1 LSGKEN
7 NMASSDYKD
16 VAILGMPNI
25 LVRIEIDTVLPD
37 ANFGATAEM
46 TPYLLALATKKPNW
60 RFVGVQGWHIPHDEV
75 GKTYEAYKFNV
86 WEGKSKLGK
95 IYTDRGRARKTTYYA
110 ENNRITQKRDRG
122 SAMFTTKLDK
132 AIKNVC
138 KEFYPATTTEIMA
151 SARSKSQGVMQDI
164 VGDKMRAFDNRVTRI
179 LRGLESY
186 LLDNWETMSVIA
198 AKNCPKEVSELPLAL
213 EEKYIAVG
221 VKAAFDSS
229 GGTLVALHGSE
240 YVTAHG
246 TYTTDTL
253 PVHIK
258 QGVGMLKLVDAGQCV
273 RDVGFRVDAD
283 TFFVIGVIQ

>member
-1 LSGKEN
+1 
-7 NMASSDYKD
+7 MASSDYKD
-16 VAILGMPNI
+16 VAILEMPNI
-25 LVRIEIDTVLPD
+25 VVRIEIDTMLPD
-37 ANFGATAEM
+37 DNIGATEAM
-46 TPYLLALATKKPNW
+46 TPYLIALATKKPNW
-60 RFVGVQGWHIPHDEV
+60 KFVGVQGWHIPHDEG

-110 ENNRITQKRDRG
+110 ENSRITQKRDRG
-122 SAMFTTKLDK
+122 SAMFTTSVSK
-132 AIKNVC
+132 AVKNVC
-138 KEFYPATTTEIMA
+138 KEFYPVTTSERM
-151 SARSKSQGVMQDI
+151 SAAISKAQGMMQDI
-164 VGDKMRAFDNRVTRI
+164 FNEKARVVDNRMIRV

-186 LLDNWETMSVIA
+186 VIDNWETMSVVA
-198 AKNCPKEVSELPLAL
+198 AKSYPKEVSELPLAM
-213 EEKYIAVG
+213 EEKYIAEN
-221 VKAAFDSS
+221 VKAAFDNS

-258 QGVGMLKLVDAGQCV
+258 QGVGMLKLVEAGQCV

>member
-1 LSGKEN
+1 
-7 NMASSDYKD
+7 MASSADYKD

-60 RFVGVQGWHIPHDEV
+60 RFVGVQGWHRDTIE
-75 GKTYEAYKFNV
+75 GNRIYEAYKFNV

-122 SAMFTTKLDK
+122 SAMFTTNVSK
-132 AIKNVC
+132 AVKNVC

-151 SARSKSQGVMQDI
+151 SAISKAQGVMQDI
-164 VGDKMRAFDNRVTRI
+164 YGDKIRAFDNRVTRI
-179 LRGLESY
+179 LRGLEPY

-198 AKNCPKEVSELPLAL
+198 AKECPKEVSELPLAM
-213 EEKYIAVG
+213 EEKYIAETI
-221 VKAAFDSS
+221 KDAFNNSR
-229 GGTLVALHGSE
+229 GTIVALHGSE

-258 QGVGMLKLVDAGQCV
+258 QGVGMLKLVEAGQCI
-273 RDVGFRVDAD
+273 RDVGVKVDAD

>member
-1 LSGKEN
+1 
-7 NMASSDYKD
+7 MASSDYKD
-16 VAILGMPNI
+16 VAILEMPNI
-25 LVRIEIDTVLPD
+25 VVRIEIDTMLPD
-37 ANFGATAEM
+37 ANIGATEAM
-46 TPYLLALATKKPNW
+46 TPYLIALATKKPNW

-122 SAMFTTKLDK
+122 SAMFTTSITK
-132 AIKNVC
+132 AVKNVC

-151 SARSKSQGVMQDI
+151 SAISKAQGVMQDI
-164 VGDKMRAFDNRVTRI
+164 YGDKIRAFDNRVTRI
-179 LRGLESY
+179 LRGLEPY

-198 AKNCPKEVSELPLAL
+198 AKECPKEVSELPLAM
-213 EEKYIAVG
+213 EEKYIAETI
-221 VKAAFDSS
+221 KDAFNNSR
-229 GGTLVALHGSE
+229 GTIVALHGSE

-258 QGVGMLKLVDAGQCV
+258 QGVGMLKLVEAGQCI
-273 RDVGFRVDAD
+273 RDVGVKVDAD

>member
-1 LSGKEN
+1 
-7 NMASSDYKD
+7 MASSDYKD

-122 SAMFTTKLDK
+122 SAMFTTSITK
-132 AIKNVC
+132 AVKNVC

-151 SARSKSQGVMQDI
+151 SAISKAQGVMQDI
-164 VGDKMRAFDNRVTRI
+164 YGDKIRAFDNRVTRI
-179 LRGLESY
+179 LRGLEPY

-198 AKNCPKEVSELPLAL
+198 AKECPKEVSELPLAM
-213 EEKYIAVG
+213 EEKYIAETI
-221 VKAAFDSS
+221 KDAFNNSR
-229 GGTLVALHGSE
+229 GTIVALHGSE

-258 QGVGMLKLVDAGQCV
+258 QGVGMLKLVEAGQCI
-273 RDVGFRVDAD
+273 RDVGVKVDAD

>member
-1 LSGKEN
+1 
-7 NMASSDYKD
+7 MASSADYKD
-16 VAILGMPNI
+16 VAILEMPNI
-25 LVRIEIDTVLPD
+25 VVRIEIDTMLPD
-37 ANFGATAEM
+37 ANIGATEAM
-46 TPYLLALATKKPNW
+46 TPYLIALATKKPNW
-60 RFVGVQGWHIPHDEV
+60 KFVGVQGWHIPHDEG

-95 IYTDRGRARKTTYYA
+95 IYTDRGITKKTTYYA
-110 ENNRITQKRDRG
+110 ENSRIIQKRDRG
-122 SAMFTTKLDK
+122 RAMFTTKLDK

-138 KEFYPATTTEIMA
+138 KEFYPVTTNERM
-151 SARSKSQGVMQDI
+151 SAAISKAQGVMQDI
-164 VGDKMRAFDNRVTRI
+164 YGDKIRAFDNRVTRI

-198 AKNCPKEVSELPLAL
+198 AKECPKEVSELPLAR
-213 EEKYIAVG
+213 EEKFIAETI
-221 VKAAFDSS
+221 KDAFNNSR
-229 GGTLVALHGSE
+229 GTIVALHGSE
-240 YVTAHG
+240 YVTAQG

-273 RDVGFRVDAD
+273 RDVGVKVDAD

>member
-1 LSGKEN
+1 
-7 NMASSDYKD
+7 MASSDYKD
-16 VAILGMPNI
+16 VAILEMPNI
-25 LVRIEIDTVLPD
+25 VVRIEIDTVLPD

-151 SARSKSQGVMQDI
+151 SAISKAQGVMQDI
-164 VGDKMRAFDNRVTRI
+164 YGDKLRAFDNRVTRI
-179 LRGLESY
+179 LRGLEPY

-198 AKNCPKEVSELPLAL
+198 AKECPKEVSELPLAM
-213 EEKYIAVG
+213 EEKYIA
-221 VKAAFDSS
+221 KTIKDAFNNSR
-229 GGTLVALHGSE
+229 GTIVALHGSE

-258 QGVGMLKLVDAGQCV
+258 QGVGMLKLVEAGQCI
-273 RDVGFRVDAD
+273 RDVGVKVDAD
-283 TFFVIGVIQ
+283 TFFVIGGIQ

>member
-1 LSGKEN
+1 
-7 NMASSDYKD
+7 MASSDYKD
-16 VAILGMPNI
+16 VAILEMPNI
-25 LVRIEIDTVLPD
+25 VVRIDKGNTLPD
-37 ANFGATAEM
+37 ENFSATKEM
-46 TPYLLALATKKPNW
+46 IPYVLGLAVKKPNW
-60 RFVGVQGWHIPHDEV
+60 RFVGVSGWHIPQDEG

-95 IYTDRGRARKTTYYA
+95 IYTDRGRTKKTTYYA
-110 ENNRITQKRDRG
+110 ENSRITQKRDRG

-138 KEFYPATTTEIMA
+138 KEFYPITTSERM
-151 SARSKSQGVMQDI
+151 SAAISRAQGMMQDI
-164 VGDKMRAFDNRVTRI
+164 YGDKTRGLSNRITTV

-186 LLDNWETMSVIA
+186 VLDNWETMSVIA
-198 AKNCPKEVSELPLAL
+198 AKKCPKDVSELPLAL
-213 EEKYIAVG
+213 EEKCIAVD
-221 VKAAFDSS
+221 VKAAFDNS

-258 QGVGMLKLVDAGQCV
+258 QGVGMLKLVEAGQCV
-273 RDVGFRVDAD
+273 RDVGFKVDAD

>member
-1 LSGKEN
+1 
-7 NMASSDYKD
+7 MASSDYKD
-16 VAILGMPNI
+16 VAILEMPNI
-25 LVRIEIDTVLPD
+25 VVRIEIDTMLPD
-37 ANFGATAEM
+37 ANIGATEAM
-46 TPYLLALATKKPNW
+46 TPYLIALATKKPNW

-95 IYTDRGRARKTTYYA
+95 IYTDRGRTKKTTYYA

-122 SAMFTTKLDK
+122 SAMFTTNVAK
-132 AIKNVC
+132 AVKNVC

-164 VGDKMRAFDNRVTRI
+164 YGDKVRGVDNRMQRI
-179 LRGLESY
+179 LKGLESY
-186 LLDNWETMSVIA
+186 VIDNWETMSVIA
-198 AKNCPKEVSELPLAL
+198 AKKCPKDVSELPLAL
-213 EEKYIAVG
+213 EEKYIAVD

-229 GGTLVALHGSE
+229 GGTLVSLNGSE
-240 YVTAHG
+240 YITAHG

-258 QGVGMLKLVDAGQCV
+258 QGVGMLKLIEAGQCI
-273 RDVGFRVDAD
+273 RDVGFKVDAD

>member
-1 LSGKEN
+1 
-7 NMASSDYKD
+7 MASSADYKD
-16 VAILGMPNI
+16 VAILEMPNI
-25 LVRIEIDTVLPD
+25 VVRIEIDTMLPD
-37 ANFGATAEM
+37 ANIGATEAM
-46 TPYLLALATKKPNW
+46 TPYLIALATKKPNW
-60 RFVGVQGWHIPHDEV
+60 KFVGVQGWHIPHDEG

-95 IYTDRGRARKTTYYA
+95 IYTDRGITKKTTYYA
-110 ENNRITQKRDRG
+110 ENSRIIQKRDRG
-122 SAMFTTKLDK
+122 RAMFTTKLDK

-138 KEFYPATTTEIMA
+138 KEFYPITTNERMIEA
-151 SARSKSQGVMQDI
+151 ISKAQGMMQDI
-164 VGDKMRAFDNRVTRI
+164 YGDKTRGLSNRITMV

-198 AKNCPKEVSELPLAL
+198 AKNFPKEVSELPLAR
-213 EEKYIAVG
+213 EEKIIADEVYT
-221 VKAAFDSS
+221 AFNNS

-258 QGVGMLKLVDAGQCV
+258 QGVGMLKLVEAGQCV

>member
-1 LSGKEN
+1 
-7 NMASSDYKD
+7 MTSSDYKD
-16 VAILGMPNI
+16 VAILEMPNI
-25 LVRIEIDTVLPD
+25 VVRIEIGTMLPD
-37 ANFGATAEM
+37 ANFGATEEM
-46 TPYLLALATKKPNW
+46 TPYLIALATKKPNW
-60 RFVGVQGWHIPHDEV
+60 KFVGVQGWHIPHDEG

-95 IYTDRGRARKTTYYA
+95 IYTDRGRTRKTTYYA
-110 ENNRITQKRDRG
+110 ENSRITQKRDRG
-122 SAMFTTKLDK
+122 SAMFTTSVSK
-132 AIKNVC
+132 AVKNVC
-138 KEFYPATTTEIMA
+138 KEFYPVTTNERM
-151 SARSKSQGVMQDI
+151 SAAKSKSQGMMQDI
-164 VGDKMRAFDNRVTRI
+164 VGDKIRAFDNRVTRI

-186 LLDNWETMSVIA
+186 VLDNWETMSVIA
-198 AKNCPKEVSELPLAL
+198 AKNCPKEVSELPLAR
-213 EEKYIAVG
+213 EERFIAES
-221 VKAAFDSS
+221 VKAAFDNS

>member
-1 LSGKEN
+1 
-7 NMASSDYKD
+7 MASSDYKD
-16 VAILGMPNI
+16 VAILEMPNI
-25 LVRIEIDTVLPD
+25 VVRIEIDTKLPD
-37 ANFGATAEM
+37 ANFGATEDM
-46 TPYLLALATKKPNW
+46 TPYLIALATKKPNW
-60 RFVGVQGWHIPHDEV
+60 RFIGVQGWHRDTIE
-75 GKTYEAYKFNV
+75 GNRIYEAYKFNV

-122 SAMFTTKLDK
+122 SAMFTTNVSK
-132 AIKNVC
+132 AVKNVC

-164 VGDKMRAFDNRVTRI
+164 YGDKVRGVDNRMQRI
-179 LRGLESY
+179 LKGLESY
-186 LLDNWETMSVIA
+186 VIDNWETMSVIA

-213 EEKYIAVG
+213 EEKYIAVD

-258 QGVGMLKLVDAGQCV
+258 QGVGMLKLIEAGQCI
-273 RDVGFRVDAD
+273 RDVGFKVDAD

>member
-1 LSGKEN
+1 
-7 NMASSDYKD
+7 MASSDYKD

-138 KEFYPATTTEIMA
+138 KEFYLATTTEIMA

-198 AKNCPKEVSELPLAL
+198 AKNCPKEVSELPLAR
-213 EEKYIAVG
+213 EEKYIAEN
-221 VKAAFDSS
+221 VKAAFDNS

-258 QGVGMLKLVDAGQCV
+258 QGVGMLKLVDAGQCI
-273 RDVGFRVDAD
+273 RDVGFRVDTD

>member
-1 LSGKEN
+1 
-7 NMASSDYKD
+7 MASSDYKD
-16 VAILGMPNI
+16 VAILEMPNI
-25 LVRIEIDTVLPD
+25 VVRIEIDTMLPD
-37 ANFGATAEM
+37 ANIGATEAM
-46 TPYLLALATKKPNW
+46 TPYLIALATKKPNW
-60 RFVGVQGWHIPHDEV
+60 KFVGVQGWHIPNDEG

-95 IYTDRGRARKTTYYA
+95 IYTDRGITKKTTYYA
-110 ENNRITQKRDRG
+110 ENSRIIQKRDRG
-122 SAMFTTKLDK
+122 RAMFTTKLDK

-138 KEFYPATTTEIMA
+138 KEFYPITTNERMIEAM
-151 SARSKSQGVMQDI
+151 SKAQGMMQDI
-164 VGDKMRAFDNRVTRI
+164 YGDKTRGLSNRITTV

-186 LLDNWETMSVIA
+186 VLDNWETMSVIA
-198 AKNCPKEVSELPLAL
+198 AKNFPKEVSELPLAR
-213 EEKYIAVG
+213 EEKFIAETI
-221 VKAAFDSS
+221 KDAFVNS

-258 QGVGMLKLVDAGQCV
+258 QGVGMLKLVEAGQCV
-273 RDVGFRVDAD
+273 RDVGFKVDAD

>member
-1 LSGKEN
+1 
-7 NMASSDYKD
+7 MASSDYKD
-16 VAILGMPNI
+16 VAILEMPNI
-25 LVRIEIDTVLPD
+25 VVRIDIDTVLPD

-122 SAMFTTKLDK
+122 SAMFTTNVSK
-132 AIKNVC
+132 AVKNVC

-164 VGDKMRAFDNRVTRI
+164 YGDKVRGVDNRMQRI
-179 LRGLESY
+179 LKGLESY
-186 LLDNWETMSVIA
+186 VLDNWETMSVIA
-198 AKNCPKEVSELPLAL
+198 AKECPKEVSELPLAM
-213 EEKYIAVG
+213 EEKYIAETI
-221 VKAAFDSS
+221 KDAFNNSR
-229 GGTLVALHGSE
+229 GTIVALHGSE

-258 QGVGMLKLVDAGQCV
+258 QGVGMLKLVEAGQCI
-273 RDVGFRVDAD
+273 RDVGVKVDAD

>member
-16 VAILGMPNI
+16 VAILEMPNI
-25 LVRIEIDTVLPD
+25 VVRIEIDTMLPD
-37 ANFGATAEM
+37 ANIGATEAM
-46 TPYLLALATKKPNW
+46 TPYLIALATKKPNW

-122 SAMFTTKLDK
+122 SAMFTTSITK
-132 AIKNVC
+132 AVKNVC

-151 SARSKSQGVMQDI
+151 SAISKAQGVMQDI
-164 VGDKMRAFDNRVTRI
+164 YGDKIRAFDNRVTRI
-179 LRGLESY
+179 LRGLEPY

-198 AKNCPKEVSELPLAL
+198 AKECPKEVSELPLAM
-213 EEKYIAVG
+213 EEKYIAETI
-221 VKAAFDSS
+221 KDAFNNSR
-229 GGTLVALHGSE
+229 GTIVALHGSE

-258 QGVGMLKLVDAGQCV
+258 QGVGMLKLVEAGQCI
-273 RDVGFRVDAD
+273 RDVGVKVDAD

>member
-1 LSGKEN
+1 
-7 NMASSDYKD
+7 MASSDYKD
-16 VAILGMPNI
+16 VAILEMPNI
-25 LVRIEIDTVLPD
+25 LVRIEIDTKLPD
-37 ANFGATAEM
+37 ANFGATEEM
-46 TPYLLALATKKPNW
+46 TPYLIALATKKPNW
-60 RFVGVQGWHIPHDEV
+60 KFIGVQGWHRDTIE
-75 GKTYEAYKFNV
+75 GSRIYEAYKFNV

-122 SAMFTTKLDK
+122 SAMFTTNVSK
-132 AIKNVC
+132 AVKNVC

-151 SARSKSQGVMQDI
+151 SAISKAQGVMQDI
-164 VGDKMRAFDNRVTRI
+164 YGDKIRAFDNRVTRI
-179 LRGLESY
+179 LRGLEPY

-198 AKNCPKEVSELPLAL
+198 AKECPKEVSELPLAM
-213 EEKYIAVG
+213 EEKYIAETI
-221 VKAAFDSS
+221 KDAFNNSR
-229 GGTLVALHGSE
+229 GTIVALHGSE

-258 QGVGMLKLVDAGQCV
+258 QGVGMLKLVEAGQCI
-273 RDVGFRVDAD
+273 RDVGVKVDAD

>member
-1 LSGKEN
+1 
-7 NMASSDYKD
+7 MASSDYKD

-60 RFVGVQGWHIPHDEV
+60 RFVGVQGWHRDTIE
-75 GKTYEAYKFNV
+75 GNRIYEAYKFNV

-138 KEFYPATTTEIMA
+138 KEFYLATTTEIMA

-198 AKNCPKEVSELPLAL
+198 AKNCPKEVSELPLAR
-213 EEKYIAVG
+213 EEKYIAG
-221 VKAAFDSS
+221 WIQTAFDNNL
-229 GGTLVALHGSE
+229 GTLVALHGSE

-258 QGVGMLKLVDAGQCV
+258 QGVGMLKLIEAGQCI
-273 RDVGFRVDAD
+273 RDVGFKVDAD

>member
-1 LSGKEN
+1 
-7 NMASSDYKD
+7 MASSDYKD

-138 KEFYPATTTEIMA
+138 KEFYLATTTEIMA

-164 VGDKMRAFDNRVTRI
+164 YGDKVRGVDNRMQRI
-179 LRGLESY
+179 LKGLESY
-186 LLDNWETMSVIA
+186 VLDNWETISVIA
-198 AKNCPKEVSELPLAL
+198 AKNCPKDVSELPLAM
-213 EEKYIAVG
+213 EEKYIAETI
-221 VKAAFDSS
+221 KDAFNNSR
-229 GGTLVALHGSE
+229 GTIVALHGSE

-258 QGVGMLKLVDAGQCV
+258 QGVGMLKLVEAGQCI
-273 RDVGFRVDAD
+273 RDVGVKVDAD

>member
-16 VAILGMPNI
+16 VAILEMPNI
-25 LVRIEIDTVLPD
+25 LVRIEIDTKLPD
-37 ANFGATAEM
+37 ANFGATEEM
-46 TPYLLALATKKPNW
+46 TPYLIALATKKPNW
-60 RFVGVQGWHIPHDEV
+60 KFIGVQGWHRDTIE
-75 GKTYEAYKFNV
+75 GTRIYEAYKFNV
-86 WEGKSKLGK
+86 WEGKAKLGK

-110 ENNRITQKRDRG
+110 ENNRIIQKRDRG
-122 SAMFTTKLDK
+122 SAMFTTNVSK
-132 AIKNVC
+132 AVKNVC

-164 VGDKMRAFDNRVTRI
+164 YGDKVRGVDNRMQRI
-179 LRGLESY
+179 LKGLESY
-186 LLDNWETMSVIA
+186 VIGNWETMSVIA
-198 AKNCPKEVSELPLAL
+198 AKNCPKDVSELPLAL
-213 EEKYIAVG
+213 EEKYIAVD
-221 VKAAFDSS
+221 VKDAFDNSR
-229 GGTLVALHGSE
+229 GTLVSLHGSE

-258 QGVGMLKLVDAGQCV
+258 QGVGMLKLVDAGQCI

>member
-1 LSGKEN
+1 
-7 NMASSDYKD
+7 MASSDYKD
-16 VAILGMPNI
+16 VAILEMPNI
-25 LVRIEIDTVLPD
+25 LVRIEIDTKLPD
-37 ANFGATAEM
+37 ANFGATEEM
-46 TPYLLALATKKPNW
+46 TPYLIALATKKPNW
-60 RFVGVQGWHIPHDEV
+60 KFIGVQGWHRDTIE
-75 GKTYEAYKFNV
+75 GSRIYEAYKFNV

-122 SAMFTTKLDK
+122 SAMFTTNVSK
-132 AIKNVC
+132 AVKNVC

-164 VGDKMRAFDNRVTRI
+164 YGDKVRGVDNRMQRI
-179 LRGLESY
+179 LKGLESY
-186 LLDNWETMSVIA
+186 VLDNWETISVIA
-198 AKNCPKEVSELPLAL
+198 AKNCPKDVSELPLAL
-213 EEKYIAVG
+213 EEKYIAVD
-221 VKAAFDSS
+221 VKDAFDNSR
-229 GGTLVALHGSE
+229 GTLVSLHGSE

-258 QGVGMLKLVDAGQCV
+258 QGLGMLKLVDAGQCI

>member
-1 LSGKEN
+1 
-7 NMASSDYKD
+7 MASSDYKD
-16 VAILGMPNI
+16 VAILEMPNI
-25 LVRIEIDTVLPD
+25 VVRIEIDTKLPD
-37 ANFGATAEM
+37 ANFGATEEM
-46 TPYLLALATKKPNW
+46 TPYLIALATKKPNW
-60 RFVGVQGWHIPHDEV
+60 KFVGVQGWHRDTIE
-75 GKTYEAYKFNV
+75 GNRIYEAYKFNV
-86 WEGKSKLGK
+86 WEGKLKLGK

-122 SAMFTTKLDK
+122 SAMFTTNVSK
-132 AIKNVC
+132 AVKNVC

-186 LLDNWETMSVIA
+186 LLDNWETVSVIA
-198 AKNCPKEVSELPLAL
+198 AKNCPKEVSELPLAR
-213 EEKYIAVG
+213 EEKYIAEN
-221 VKAAFDSS
+221 VKAAFDNS
-229 GGTLVALHGSE
+229 GGTLVSLNGSE

-258 QGVGMLKLVDAGQCV
+258 QGVGMLKLVDAGQCIL
-273 RDVGFRVDAD
+273 DVGFRVDAD